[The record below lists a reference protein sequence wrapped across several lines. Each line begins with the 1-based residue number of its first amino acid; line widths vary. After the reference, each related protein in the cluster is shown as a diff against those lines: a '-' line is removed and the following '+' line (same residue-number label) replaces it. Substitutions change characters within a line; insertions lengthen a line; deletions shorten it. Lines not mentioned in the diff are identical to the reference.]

1 VERKWRPL
9 ETETS
14 YGGAGTYELRMVHTV
29 RGKTE
34 PVPIPRFL
42 RCDNRGLLLIGVTT
56 RIETRRKQF
65 ICGVERCYGHSEGN
79 LLHLLTRY
87 TRLTKLFPDYQ
98 LEFRYHPATG
108 QREAE
113 LAEEQSIKR
122 YVRRFGEVPPLNS
135 AIPNRYTNWGQKNS
149 KGRN

>member
-1 VERKWRPL
+1 MGRRWRSL
-9 ETETS
+9 GTKTL

-29 RGKTE
+29 RGKTQ

-42 RCDNRGLLLIGVTT
+42 QRDNRGLLLIGVTA

-65 ICGVERCYGHSEGN
+65 ICGVERCHGHSEGN
-79 LLHLLTRY
+79 LLHLLTKY
-87 TRLTKLFPDYQ
+87 TPLTKQLPDYQ
-98 LEFRYHPATG
+98 LEFRYHPATD

-122 YVRRFGEVPPLNS
+122 YVRRFGEAPPLNS
-135 AIPNRYTNWGQKNS
+135 AIPNRYESWGM
-149 KGRN
+149 RNRRN